1 EVDGTREAA
10 RQRALPQTADRPTP
24 QRRLRPLCAPATR
37 DANEEKWCAAGP
49 RFCRRIRISFSA
61 RLETPAMGNTEQN
74 CVGQSRPY
82 KATERPITTL
92 KNVFCCASTGNMAR
106 EPSSLI
112 SLGCLL

>member
-1 EVDGTREAA
+1 MWMGRA
-10 RQRALPQTADRPTP
+10 RQLANGLCH
-24 QRRLRPLCAPATR
+24 RRQIGQLHSDVCVHCVLPATP
-37 DANEEKWCAAGP
+37 DASGGKSCGAVP

-61 RLETPAMGNTEQN
+61 HLETPAMGNTEQN

-82 KATERPITTL
+82 KATERSITTL